1 MLVQVAYYGEP
12 GKSPTIFFKAYIQST
27 TEEFR
32 KSEEAPKMDAKNP
45 AGWLVELSC
54 LSEMVY
60 KENITCPRV
69 DTNFIFECST

>member
-1 MLVQVAYYGEP
+1 
-12 GKSPTIFFKAYIQST
+12 
-27 TEEFR
+27 
-32 KSEEAPKMDAKNP
+32 MDAKNP

-69 DTNFIFECST
+69 DTNFTFECSTREDKIRVHNRALDILFIIQTPMKYQENDFLD